1 MKTIDRY
8 LLFRM
13 GSILLQALV
22 ALTLV
27 YVFIDLFTHRM
38 IDIRKFHVPNDVV
51 VQYYLNLLPSV
62 IQRIAPFSLLIAAL
76 LVLGDAA
83 QNNEVT
89 ALTASGVSLRRFVRA
104 PILLAL
110 VFAGGL
116 YLLDDRIGTKSAVEA
131 DRIVRGYFSDVDIKA
146 RGGKSW
152 SNLSGGWTCDFQ
164 KFNAVALTGE
174 GVTMIKNEDNKFFW
188 IDARRIYWDA
198 ALGNWMLEDG
208 SSCVID
214 ETITATPI
222 RVAAAP
228 ITETPEM
235 LLADEIP
242 AETKTAKELREDIK
256 NAQARNV
263 PAAELEVDY
272 HAKYA
277 QPVLSFVMI
286 WLAIPFAMR
295 LRRGGLAI
303 GFASSVIIGITYLIV
318 YAIATSLGDA
328 ERISPPVAAWAA
340 NAIFLTIGMFMFWRT
355 PT

>member
-1 MKTIDRY
+1 
-8 LLFRM
+8 M
-13 GSILLQALV
+13 GSILLQAMV
-22 ALTLV
+22 ALSLV
-27 YVFIDLFTHRM
+27 YVFVDLFTHRM
-38 IDIRKFHVPNDVV
+38 IDIRKFHVSSDVV

-110 VFAGGL
+110 VFAGSL
-116 YLLDDRIGTKSAVEA
+116 YLLDERIGTNAAVEA
-131 DRIVRGYFSDVDIKA
+131 ERIERGYFSATDPKE
-146 RGGKSW
+146 RKGRSW

-164 KFNAVALTGE
+164 KFNPVALTGE
-174 GVTMIKNEDNKFFW
+174 GVTMIKNEGNDFHW
-188 IDARRIYWDA
+188 IDARRIYWDDKQRK
-198 ALGNWMLEDG
+198 WILEDG
-208 SSCVID
+208 IYFIVND
-214 ETITATPI
+214 EGGYSKPAI
-222 RVAAAP
+222 RVAPAP
-228 ITETPEM
+228 ITETPDM
-235 LLADEIP
+235 LFAVEKP
-242 AETKTAKELREDIK
+242 AETKTARQLKQDIMI
-256 NAQARNV
+256 AEARNV
-263 PAAELEVDY
+263 PAAELQVDY

-318 YAIATSLGDA
+318 YSIATSLGYA